1 MKKSFFTL
9 AFLIATVMVMGQ
21 PKNPVSWDYQ
31 VKKKTVDTYEVI
43 LTATVEDHWHIYSQK
58 TGKGGPIP
66 TNVSF
71 KANPLISKSGTVK
84 EVGKLEKVFDK
95 NFDTEVLF
103 FSNNVQFIQI
113 VKVKNGAKTNISGTV
128 EYMVCD
134 DSQCLPPVK
143 KSFDLKLQ

>member
-71 KANPLISKSGTVK
+71 KANPLISKSGSVK

>member
-1 MKKSFFTL
+1 
-9 AFLIATVMVMGQ
+9 MVMGQ

>member
-1 MKKSFFTL
+1 MGTIL
-9 AFLIATVMVMGQ
+9 AMGQ

-71 KANPLISKSGTVK
+71 KTNPLISKLGTVK
-84 EVGKLEKVFDK
+84 EIGKLEVKLSVAVKTSKAVPPINPIGGSATTVKSLENLPF
-95 NFDTEVLF
+95 TEYRARRE
-103 FSNNVQFIQI
+103 
-113 VKVKNGAKTNISGTV
+113 KDGAIWRR
-128 EYMVCD
+128 
-134 DSQCLPPVK
+134 
-143 KSFDLKLQ
+143 